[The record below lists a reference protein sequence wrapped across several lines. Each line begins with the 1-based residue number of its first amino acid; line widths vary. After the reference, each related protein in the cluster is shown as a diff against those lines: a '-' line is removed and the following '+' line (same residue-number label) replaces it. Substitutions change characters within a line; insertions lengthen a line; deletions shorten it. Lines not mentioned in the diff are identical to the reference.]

1 MIDGFGRSIDYL
13 RISVT
18 DRCNFRCTYCM
29 PEMQSFLPHPDLLS
43 YDEIT
48 TLVARFIDHGI
59 RKIRLTGGEPLVR
72 RDIAVLINALG
83 QHVKSG
89 ALEELTMT
97 TNGSRLEQF
106 APILASAGM
115 KRINVSLDTLDPDQF
130 KTISRGGD
138 LDTVLKG
145 IHAAKANGL
154 AIKINMVALKG
165 ENEDALMPMVA
176 FCA

>member
-83 QHVKSG
+83 SMSKAVRLKS
-89 ALEELTMT
+89 
-97 TNGSRLEQF
+97 
-106 APILASAGM
+106 
-115 KRINVSLDTLDPDQF
+115 
-130 KTISRGGD
+130 
-138 LDTVLKG
+138 
-145 IHAAKANGL
+145 
-154 AIKINMVALKG
+154 
-165 ENEDALMPMVA
+165 
-176 FCA
+176 